1 MRYNHIFFVRE
12 HKLELFIVDN
22 EVLFFEKEK
31 RLIPTLRLLHKCKC
45 VFCQYKKKLKKDPY
59 ILPKMQIDK
68 GGLKFIFGGANVM
81 APGLTSAGILTK
93 KKK

>member
-45 VFCQYKKKLKKDPY
+45 VFCQYKKKLK
-59 ILPKMQIDK
+59 MQIDK